1 MVSKRKAYQKFKD
14 GGRVLH
20 DGAVLGTPAPPDD
33 VPKADHAADVLT
45 EQPVSDAFQRQIDS
59 LRNAEQA
66 QRRAEQVRHQ
76 PLTVEQTID
85 RMQLPDPIKT
95 WVKDHPEYVT
105 DARKNSLIQKLH
117 WDIVEDEGHAP
128 YSAPYIASME
138 RHLGLSDAAE
148 IRDLEK
154 AYQAGDVKAQAEIT
168 KRIGNTLRDD
178 DAGRGRIVSAP
189 VTRGDSG
196 GGSYA
201 ADRPGRVTLSPAQ
214 VEAAK
219 IAGVDLKTYAEQ
231 VLKL

>member
-105 DARKNSLIQKLH
+105 DARKNALIQKLH

-138 RHLGLSDAAE
+138 RHLGLSGAAPAAKHSLG
-148 IRDLEK
+148 RPV
-154 AYQAGDVKAQAEIT
+154 A
-168 KRIGNTLRDD
+168 DD
-178 DAGRGRIVSAP
+178 YADSGRGRIVSAP
-189 VTRGDSG
+189 VSRDPMGAG
-196 GGSYA
+196 GGSYNE
-201 ADRPGRVTLSPAQ
+201 RPGRVTLSAQ
-214 VEAAK
+214 QIEAAK

-231 VLKL
+231 VLKLRERKQSGDYGGSP